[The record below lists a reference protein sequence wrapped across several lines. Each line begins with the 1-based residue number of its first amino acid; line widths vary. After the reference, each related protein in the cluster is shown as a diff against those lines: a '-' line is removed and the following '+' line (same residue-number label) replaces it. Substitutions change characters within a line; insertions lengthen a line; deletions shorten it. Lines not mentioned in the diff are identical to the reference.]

1 MRAPIFTALGVNMTD
16 AQVTTVKSVVLR
28 HLSSRIAKRPLTL
41 FSEVSQELREQKHIP
56 LHEDDVRAVVW
67 MLVSEGTLR
76 VLPDRT
82 LQKKRG
88 AEGQRQKAEG
98 QLL

>member
-1 MRAPIFTALGVNMTD
+1 MTD
-16 AQVTTVKSVVLR
+16 AQVIAVKSVVLR
-28 HLSSRIAKRPLTL
+28 HLSSRTAKRPLTL
-41 FSEVSQELREQKHIP
+41 FSEVSRELREEKRIP

-67 MLVSEGTLR
+67 MLVSEGALR

-88 AEGQRQKAEG
+88 ACVKLE
-98 QLL
+98 